1 MQRQPKRGA
10 TAVFPSWKHQ
20 AGYQVLQLTSIL
32 PKQKEN
38 NQPYSV
44 QNFNITNLNQLLS
57 ITTSIIHFIHMHSNL
72 ALLSSPQSQA

>member
-1 MQRQPKRGA
+1 MQRQPKGGV

-20 AGYQVLQLTSIL
+20 AGYQVLQLIQIRL
-32 PKQKEN
+32 KQKEN

-44 QNFNITNLNQLLS
+44 QNFNITNLTQLLS

-72 ALLSSPQSQA
+72 AILPSPQSQA

>member
-1 MQRQPKRGA
+1 MQRQPKRGV
-10 TAVFPSWKHQ
+10 TAVFPSWEHQ
-20 AGYQVLQLTSIL
+20 AGYQVSQLISIL

-44 QNFNITNLNQLLS
+44 QNFNITKFKS
-57 ITTSIIHFIHMHSNL
+57 TTAYYTSIIHFIHMPSNL